1 MGGIDLFVCAQD
13 TGVFFSVFLSVPGW
27 KKGGRHTWQGVLRG
41 RSPPPVRACGLQRR
55 CGLCANPL
63 EETALA
69 APVEYCGG
77 RGGGGVLL
85 NARLL
90 RALRASP
97 VGQPASHRW
106 RAPRPN
112 VSQKISCSTCCPL
125 PRSSP
130 SLSASVSAS
139 HPPFRHG
146 TQTPPPPF
154 IRSQERAASG
164 KCCDGPTRGM
174 PREGSGAS
182 GFKKKKKR
190 YAGPCA
196 VRGEDH
202 RTQAVE

>member
-1 MGGIDLFVCAQD
+1 MAGRSAGTLVTSRACLRAAAAVRTVREPARGDGTGGACGI
-13 TGVFFSVFLSVPGW
+13 
-27 KKGGRHTWQGVLRG
+27 LRG
-41 RSPPPVRACGLQRR
+41 P
-55 CGLCANPL
+55 
-63 EETALA
+63 
-69 APVEYCGG
+69 
-77 RGGGGVLL
+77 GGGEVLL

-112 VSQKISCSTCCPL
+112 VSHNFSCSTCCPL

>member
-1 MGGIDLFVCAQD
+1 MSGIGLFVCAQD

-27 KKGGRHTWQGVLRG
+27 KKWGEGIHGRAFCGDPRHLPYALAGCSGGVDCARTRSRRWHWGASGILRG
-41 RSPPPVRACGLQRR
+41 P
-55 CGLCANPL
+55 
-63 EETALA
+63 
-69 APVEYCGG
+69 
-77 RGGGGVLL
+77 GGGEVLV

-106 RAPRPN
+106 QAPRPN
-112 VSQKISCSTCCPL
+112 VSHNSSCSTCCPL

-130 SLSASVSAS
+130 PRSTSVSAS
-139 HPPFRHG
+139 QGSFRHG

-182 GFKKKKKR
+182 GIKKKKN
-190 YAGPCA
+190 ATP
-196 VRGEDH
+196 VRARSAARTPAH
-202 RTQAVE
+202 RR